1 MSPDGRESG
10 DRVVSPRG
18 PVSGDGTVSPDGPGR
33 MLGPGDRSAPAA
45 RSPLRSVAVPAEHG
59 GWGLTAEPALLGLL
73 VAPAVA
79 GAALAAAALV
89 AFVARTPLKLALVD
103 RRRGRR
109 LDRTGLAWRVLAVEA
124 AVFAVLVAVA
134 VATAAGPFWAPAVAA
149 APLVAL
155 ELWFDV
161 RSRSRRLVP
170 ELAGAVGISAVAAM
184 ILLAGDESGGL
195 AVGAWL
201 VLAARAVTAIPHVR
215 DRVAR
220 LHGRPG
226 PASTLVVAD
235 VTAVA
240 TAAVAVALDGAL
252 AAGAAAV
259 VAVVVVQRLGAGAP
273 VPPPKV
279 LGLRQMALGLAVV
292 AVTAAGIHLAG

>member
-1 MSPDGRESG
+1 MSAH
-10 DRVVSPRG
+10 G
-18 PVSGDGTVSPDGPGR
+18 PVSAGRPVTTGGPVGAPAGR
-33 MLGPGDRSAPAA
+33 GRAAPAA
-45 RSPLRSVAVPAEHG
+45 RPPLRSVAVPAEHG

-73 VAPAVA
+73 VAPGVA

-89 AFVARTPLKLALVD
+89 AFIARTPLKLVLVD

-109 LDRTGLAWRVLAVEA
+109 LDRTRLAWRVLAVEA
-124 AVFAVLVAVA
+124 AALAVVVAVA
-134 VATAAGPFWAPAVAA
+134 VATASGPFWAPALVAG
-149 APLVAL
+149 PLVAL
-155 ELWFDV
+155 ELWFDM

-170 ELAGAVGISAVAAM
+170 ELAGAVGISSVAAM
-184 ILLAGDESGGL
+184 VLLAGGHGAGL

-220 LHGRPG
+220 LHDRPS
-226 PASTLVVAD
+226 PAWTLVAAD
-235 VTAVA
+235 VTALA
-240 TAAVAVALDGAL
+240 TAAVAVALAPAL

-273 VPPPKV
+273 IPPPKV
-279 LGLRQMALGLAVV
+279 LGMRQMALGFAVV